1 MLKITFCAVIKIVLL
16 NYRQSG
22 DAKNWTLFF
31 DEVSN
36 NYIFAIC
43 APSKKQHN
51 L

>member
-1 MLKITFCAVIKIVLL
+1 MLKITFCAVTKLQ
-16 NYRQSG
+16 QSG
-22 DAKNWTLFF
+22 DAYNWTLFF

-36 NYIFAIC
+36 IHIFEIF